1 MKIKESLLILLLL
14 VQISNISSQNEQN
27 NDKYK
32 NCVEMM
38 KKYQNLHLNCNL
50 LITNSKSSDLNNK
63 YIIQAFA
70 NYKNEISKTY
80 NTLTKDKDYQEF
92 ITLIQTKLKKRQN
105 LRKESPRLLQIE
117 NKNENNKDDTKRDFS
132 YLLDIQRRNE
142 ISQQFLNTISDNS
155 LIKEMKNQYNNYNK
169 NNYEQIYKNI
179 DGFYYKNLN
188 DHFNDQNINE
198 AATNLQKSIQT
209 YIENNIHKYKQTG
222 IITPKGTIENN
233 PGKYINTQEK
243 LVKDSFANEKQL
255 TLNDLEKI
263 MQLN

>member
-1 MKIKESLLILLLL
+1 MKIRVSLVILLLL
-14 VQISNISSQNEQN
+14 LKISNISSQNEQT

-38 KKYQNLHLNCNL
+38 KKYPNLHLKCNL
-50 LITNSKSSDLNNK
+50 LISNNKSSDSNNQFL
-63 YIIQAFA
+63 IQAFD

-80 NTLTKDKDYQEF
+80 NKLTKDKDYQEF
-92 ITLIQTKLKKRQN
+92 ISLIQTKLKKRQN
-105 LRKESPRLLQIE
+105 LRRENPRLMQVE
-117 NKNENNKDDTKRDFS
+117 NKIDNKDETKRDFS

-155 LIKEMKNQYNNYNK
+155 LIKEMKKQYNDYNK
-169 NNYEQIYKNI
+169 NNYEQIYKNV

-188 DHFNDQNINE
+188 DHFNDPAINE
-198 AATNLQKSIQT
+198 AATNLQKSIHT
-209 YIENNIHKYKQTG
+209 YIEKNLHKYKQTG
-222 IITPKGTIENN
+222 ILTPKGTIENN
-233 PGKYINTQEK
+233 PGKYISTQEK
-243 LVKDSFANEKQL
+243 LVKNSFANEKTL